1 MPGSIPAEDEGFY
14 VAFTRSRFVLSPAG
28 VELDAFRPDLLPLAG
43 CGGSRGGLPGI
54 ALDSY
59 RCLGVGLEIVVPGR
73 VLCAAKVGRDEA
85 HAVGVRDSEHR
96 DGARLPRFGA
106 GGGEDDR
113 RQADRD
119 PSEATLAAGQLGD
132 ELVEMVCGRAEERP
146 PTFVAARLRI
156 IR

>member
-1 MPGSIPAEDEGFY
+1 VACQVLPSIVT
-14 VAFTRSRFVLSPAG
+14 VASGLALRLWYQAG
-28 VELDAFRPDLLPLAG
+28 
-43 CGGSRGGLPGI
+43 
-54 ALDSY
+54 
-59 RCLGVGLEIVVPGR
+59 
-73 VLCAAKVGRDEA
+73 CAAKVGRDEA